1 MLSKIPDRRKIYY
14 KITNQKENHHGL
26 QYHDG
31 LILDPVEFNGNPE
44 GLCVKGGIYFT
55 TKEYIHRFFGYGQW
69 IRPVKLPSNA
79 NVVLDP
85 SGDKY
90 RADRLFFKPRKNFNF
105 YFDELFNKKT
115 FPEEEYWYITKYCL
129 NYFNK
134 WFNKNT
140 FPKAYYMYLAIYCPE
155 YFDKWFDKEVF
166 PIEQYWS
173 LVEYCHKHF
182 NIWFNKKTF
191 PKEKYCYTYLAMYC
205 SSHFDKWFDKE
216 TYPKEEYQYLI
227 KHCSE
232 YKHIWK
238 KFIK

>member
-105 YFDELFNKKT
+105 YFDELYSKKV
-115 FPEEEYWYITKYCL
+115 YSKKDYRYLAKYCS
-129 NYFNK
+129 K
-134 WFNKNT
+134 
-140 FPKAYYMYLAIYCPE
+140 
-155 YFDKWFDKEVF
+155 YFDKWFDKKTF
-166 PIEQYWS
+166 PKKGYWRLAKHCS
-173 LVEYCHKHF
+173 KHF
-182 NIWFNKKTF
+182 NKWFDKKTF
-191 PKEKYCYTYLAMYC
+191 PEEDYKYLAEYC
-205 SSHFDKWFDKE
+205 SK
-216 TYPKEEYQYLI
+216 YI
-227 KHCSE
+227 
-232 YKHIWK
+232 
-238 KFIK
+238 